1 MKKPRVLM
9 ADDHSLILAGLRKL
23 VEPAA
28 GLPLNAGVVP
38 IPSTLPKAYNF
49 TTSVFPVEADRT

>member
-23 VEPAA
+23 VEPAGRIA
-28 GLPLNAGVVP
+28 PQRGGGTHSIDAPQGL
-38 IPSTLPKAYNF
+38 
-49 TTSVFPVEADRT
+49 